1 MDFDFSTY
9 TKKHNLQRFVAKI
22 TVKFEYD
29 QTTVF
34 NEVIYAKTKEDAE
47 KILQQMVDTDVPIQ
61 KGEKPPVITFK
72 VFPSSLTNN
81 LIKGHKEFS
90 RLAEGMTMSFYGL
103 EDE

>member
-22 TVKFEYD
+22 TVEFEYD

-47 KILQQMVDTDVPIQ
+47 KN
-61 KGEKPPVITFK
+61 
-72 VFPSSLTNN
+72 SSTN
-81 LIKGHKEFS
+81 G
-90 RLAEGMTMSFYGL
+90 
-103 EDE
+103 